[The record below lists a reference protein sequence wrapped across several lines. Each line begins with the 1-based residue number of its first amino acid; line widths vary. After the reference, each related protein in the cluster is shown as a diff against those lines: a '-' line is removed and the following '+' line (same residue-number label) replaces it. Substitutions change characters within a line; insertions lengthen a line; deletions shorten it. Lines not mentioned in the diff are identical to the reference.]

1 MEQQLLPRFVADY
14 HTKDA
19 VLIFITEYLKER
31 IIENALAKKS
41 TEGLADAI
49 IEVEKAFEELSELY
63 DNQQTSGT
71 KRDTNIAK

>member
-1 MEQQLLPRFVADY
+1 MEQQLLPRFNADY

-19 VLIFITEYLKER
+19 VLNFIKEYLKER